1 MGRHPLSDNPFAE
14 PGDQDRTIIR
24 PMPGGSRAAAR
35 SVPADQS
42 PAAPPP
48 VPPGPDI
55 EVFSAGTGPLAI
67 AASPLLTLLARL
79 GNTAT
84 PPDSGDM
91 RERTHREL
99 RAFERRAK
107 EAGVP
112 ADQVRLAHYA
122 LCAAL
127 DDVVLNTPWGHQ
139 GRWQQEPLA
148 RALHHDD
155 QAGRGFFEQLRTLR
169 TTLPAS
175 LPVMEV
181 MFVCL
186 CLGMAGPYR
195 TAPDGP
201 AQLERVRHHVF
212 ELIEKAA
219 PAAPAALASAVT
231 GVDASAA
238 PRRPG
243 IPVWVGASLA
253 LACIAGAYA
262 WSLSSLNAASDTVYQ
277 AALAAPPASMPA
289 LTRPPATPPP
299 PPPPEPAHGPAE
311 RLRAALAG
319 AADVEVIGTPA
330 ETILRIPAH
339 ALFPQP
345 NATLRGGALLTQI
358 GRALQPEAGPI
369 RIFAYT
375 DNGRPPRSVGFPSNF
390 ALSSARARAVR
401 AALARALPA
410 PSRITAE
417 GRADAD
423 PVAPNDTAAGRE
435 QNRRI
440 DILLPAGG

>member
-1 MGRHPLSDNPFAE
+1 MSENPFAE

-35 SVPADQS
+35 SVPAAQP
-42 PAAPPP
+42 PAAAPAPTL
-48 VPPGPDI
+48 PGPDI
-55 EVFSAGTGPLAI
+55 AAFAAGTGPLTT
-67 AASPLLTLLARL
+67 AASPLLLLLARL
-79 GNTAT
+79 GNTAS

-99 RAFERRAK
+99 RAFERRAH

-112 ADQVRLAHYA
+112 PDQVRLAHYA

-127 DDVVLNTPWGHQ
+127 DDVVLNTPWGHH

-169 TTLPAS
+169 TALPGS
-175 LPVMEV
+175 LPVMEI

-195 TAPDGP
+195 NAPDGP

-212 ELIEKAA
+212 ELIDKAA
-219 PAAPAALASAVT
+219 PATPAALAAAVT
-231 GVDASAA
+231 GVDARAA

-253 LACIAGAYA
+253 LAVIAAVYV
-262 WSLSSLNAASDTVYQ
+262 WSLTGLNAASDAVYQ
-277 AALAAPPASMPA
+277 TALAAPPASMPA

-299 PPPPEPAHGPAE
+299 PPPPAPPHGPAE
-311 RLRAALAG
+311 RLRTALAG
-319 AADVEVIGTPA
+319 VDDVEVIGSPA
-330 ETILRIPAH
+330 ETILRIPAR
-339 ALFPQP
+339 ALFPRP
-345 NATLRGGALLTQI
+345 NATLRTGSLLAQLAH
-358 GRALQPEAGPI
+358 ALQPETGPI
-369 RIFAYT
+369 RIVAYT
-375 DNGRPPRSVGFPSNF
+375 DSGRPARSVGFPSNF
-390 ALSSARARAVR
+390 ALSSAQARAVR
-401 AALARALPA
+401 AALARTLPDPA
-410 PSRITAE
+410 RIAAE

-423 PVAPNDTAAGRE
+423 PVAPNATAAGRE

-440 DILLPAGG
+440 DIVLPTSG